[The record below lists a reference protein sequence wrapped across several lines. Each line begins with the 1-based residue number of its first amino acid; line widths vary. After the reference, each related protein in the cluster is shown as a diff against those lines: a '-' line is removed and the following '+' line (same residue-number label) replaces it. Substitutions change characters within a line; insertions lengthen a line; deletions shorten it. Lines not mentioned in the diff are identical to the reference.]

1 MSDEAGKA
9 ITEDFQMNAK
19 SSIIKFVLSGIPT
32 DLCLTK
38 IVWKTE
44 KTQNG
49 YTHWAALN
57 ISEVAQG
64 TTSLIAHL
72 AFNPDDM
79 MIEKRK
85 GKGNIDWLSEVIRVC
100 RHT

>member
-38 IVWKTE
+38 NSVEDRENTE
-44 KTQNG
+44 RI
-49 YTHWAALN
+49 YPLAAHLTL
-57 ISEVAQG
+57 SEVAQG
-64 TTSLIAHL
+64 HNKPNRSPC
-72 AFNPDDM
+72 F
-79 MIEKRK
+79 
-85 GKGNIDWLSEVIRVC
+85 
-100 RHT
+100 